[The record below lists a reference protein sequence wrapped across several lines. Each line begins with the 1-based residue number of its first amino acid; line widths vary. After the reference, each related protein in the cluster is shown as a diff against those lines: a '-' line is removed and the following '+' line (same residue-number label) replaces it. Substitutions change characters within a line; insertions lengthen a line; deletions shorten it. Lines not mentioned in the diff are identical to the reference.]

1 MSLLL
6 LLFANDFNLS
16 DGSDE
21 ASLVALKAS
30 TELEKAAALLA
41 GADDED
47 LELAEQRIE
56 DALEALLDAEIA
68 GNEDDGM
75 VRLTKAHTGESNLH
89 ARMH

>member
-1 MSLLL
+1 MIP
-6 LLFANDFNLS
+6 NDFNLS

-21 ASLVALKAS
+21 AALVALKAS

-47 LELAEQRIE
+47 IELAEQRIE

-75 VRLTKAHTGESNLH
+75 VRFTRAHTGVIY
-89 ARMH
+89 MHVCTDSYMCMK

>member
-1 MSLLL
+1 MSLF
-6 LLFANDFNLS
+6 LFANDFHLS

-30 TELEKAAALLA
+30 TELEKAAALLP
-41 GADDED
+41 GADVED
-47 LELAEQRIE
+47 IELAEQRIE

-75 VRLTKAHTGESNLH
+75 VRFTEAHTREK
-89 ARMH
+89 